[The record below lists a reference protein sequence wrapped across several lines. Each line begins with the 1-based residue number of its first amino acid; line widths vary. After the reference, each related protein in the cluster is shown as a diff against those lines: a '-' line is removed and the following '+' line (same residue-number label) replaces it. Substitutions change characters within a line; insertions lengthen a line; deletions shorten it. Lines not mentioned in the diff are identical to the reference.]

1 MERIPVRQILAMSTA
16 QLWAMPDRPFILE
29 FDDGDLE
36 TDTRLTQYSWYTMVF
51 NRLYPQAPVYKRY
64 HIGKARIGMRTTA
77 ELIETS
83 LFETKDWFDERGEGH
98 LLDLD
103 AARQVVY
110 DTFQDIYNDF
120 TWNVPQSVS
129 SICILDFIDIVT
141 HPKIKEINDNT
152 KPSPNSIEHTY
163 SAVKCVL
170 LDENELV
177 GNPVAKVAKSGLV
190 SMGQILQ
197 CVSVR
202 GYLTDINSRIFHT
215 PVLKGYTHGITKLYE
230 SLIESRS
237 ASKALWFAKDP
248 VADSEYFNRRM
259 QLVCETLKHI
269 HPGDCGSQHYIE
281 WKITSSNFEN
291 LLGKFYLEDDGKLK
305 PIIKRDRN
313 KLIGR
318 TLKTRSILKC
328 QHLDPYGVCAT
339 CFGELANAIPAKT
352 VLGHVSATTLCEI
365 LSQRVLST
373 KHLDGST
380 SVESFK
386 ISEHDQYYIREGSD
400 ESKLRLMAELKIA
413 DEVRLI
419 VPHQYAP
426 RLTDLH
432 RVRHVRELPMER
444 LAELVEVQLEIIN
457 DGAIN
462 TVTVSVSMGSR
473 RAYFGELFLSFLKEV
488 GWTTTS
494 RGDFLIDLSD
504 WDFEDDIF
512 ELPQR
517 HLNTVEYMTMIENF
531 IKASPSANKARDK
544 SSKRMNSGSYST
556 TEEAL
561 FAFDDLIN
569 SKLSV
574 NIAHLEAI
582 LLATMAIDPEN
593 HDHRMPVDRLN
604 GVVGYYEDNMW
615 FRSLSATMAY
625 EKQGAVL
632 SDIRTFILDNRP
644 DHPLDYLVVGK
655 SGVR

>member
-1 MERIPVRQILAMSTA
+1 MERIPVRQILAMTA
-16 QLWAMPDRPFILE
+16 EQVWAMVDRPFILE

-51 NRLYPQAPVYKRY
+51 NRMYPQAPVYKRY
-64 HIGKARIGMRTTA
+64 HIGKARLGMRTTA

-83 LFETKDWFDERGEGH
+83 LFETKDWFDARGEGQ

-103 AARQVVY
+103 DARQIVY

-120 TWNVPQSVS
+120 TMNIPQSVS

-141 HPKIKEINDNT
+141 HPKIKEINENT

-163 SAVKCVL
+163 TAVKGVL

-215 PVLKGYTHGITKLYE
+215 PVLQGYTHGITKLYE
-230 SLIESRS
+230 SMVESRS

-281 WKITSSNFEN
+281 WRLTASNFEN
-291 LLGKFYLEDDGKLK
+291 LLGKIYLEDDGKLK

-328 QHLDPYGVCAT
+328 QHIDAYGVCAT

-413 DEVRLI
+413 EEVRMI

-457 DGAIN
+457 DGTIN

-488 GWTTTS
+488 GWTTTP

-504 WDFEDDIF
+504 WDFEDDVF

-531 IKASPSANKARDK
+531 IKASPSANKVRDK
-544 SSKRMNSGSYST
+544 GTKRMNSGSYST

-582 LLATMAIDPEN
+582 LLSTMAIDPEN

>member
-1 MERIPVRQILAMSTA
+1 
-16 QLWAMPDRPFILE
+16 
-29 FDDGDLE
+29 
-36 TDTRLTQYSWYTMVF
+36 
-51 NRLYPQAPVYKRY
+51 
-64 HIGKARIGMRTTA
+64 
-77 ELIETS
+77 
-83 LFETKDWFDERGEGH
+83 
-98 LLDLD
+98 
-103 AARQVVY
+103 
-110 DTFQDIYNDF
+110 
-120 TWNVPQSVS
+120 
-129 SICILDFIDIVT
+129 
-141 HPKIKEINDNT
+141 
-152 KPSPNSIEHTY
+152 
-163 SAVKCVL
+163 
-170 LDENELV
+170 
-177 GNPVAKVAKSGLV
+177 
-190 SMGQILQ
+190 
-197 CVSVR
+197 
-202 GYLTDINSRIFHT
+202 
-215 PVLKGYTHGITKLYE
+215 
-230 SLIESRS
+230 
-237 ASKALWFAKDP
+237 
-248 VADSEYFNRRM
+248 
-259 QLVCETLKHI
+259 
-269 HPGDCGSQHYIE
+269 
-281 WKITSSNFEN
+281 
-291 LLGKFYLEDDGKLK
+291 
-305 PIIKRDRN
+305 
-313 KLIGR
+313 
-318 TLKTRSILKC
+318 
-328 QHLDPYGVCAT
+328 
-339 CFGELANAIPAKT
+339 
-352 VLGHVSATTLCEI
+352 
-365 LSQRVLST
+365 
-373 KHLDGST
+373 
-380 SVESFK
+380 
-386 ISEHDQYYIREGSD
+386 
-400 ESKLRLMAELKIA
+400 
-413 DEVRLI
+413 
-419 VPHQYAP
+419 
-426 RLTDLH
+426 
-432 RVRHVRELPMER
+432 MER